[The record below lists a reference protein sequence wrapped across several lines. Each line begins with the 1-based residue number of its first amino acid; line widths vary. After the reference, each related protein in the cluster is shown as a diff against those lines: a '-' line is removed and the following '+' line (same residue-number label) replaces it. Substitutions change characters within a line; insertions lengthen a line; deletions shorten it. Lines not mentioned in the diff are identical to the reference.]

1 MMRLANVRM
10 RSVLL
15 LVLFLPMLLAFG
27 PLPEPTASVP
37 PPPPPPKSPK
47 SPKAYDR
54 SYAMPNVTMQQGRLL
69 VDNVE
74 TYLWGVNWQPQVLGV
89 AGYAI
94 TSLKAEQE
102 AAYDA
107 PNIAAAGFNVIKY

>member
-1 MMRLANVRM
+1 MVRLANVRM
-10 RSVLL
+10 RSMLL

-27 PLPEPTASVP
+27 PLPEPTVYP
-37 PPPPPPKSPK
+37 PPPPPK

-107 PNIAAAGFNVIKY
+107 PNISAAGFNVIKLAPIS